1 MTKSKDWNDLHKE
14 GKLTA
19 DMVLNGGAEMFADEA
34 PKPPALK
41 FTADQYEKADF
52 EAMIERVEAAAS
64 VSGDATEKSAP
75 VVDWLANPASLE
87 ILAKRYMGD
96 SGYVESLLLRL
107 EAVRGMK
114 NSAGQIRGEI
124 KRRRK
129 EMESEARRQKREGL
143 NLRIAKENDQMAPLG
158 EVLGHDLPELYAPE
172 GWIVN
177 DSGIFKLVDTQD
189 GIQQIHVSKEPILIS
204 GIVSDLETGNEA
216 LHIEWRK
223 NEIWKSEIIKSSI
236 TQDTKAFIHTRDR
249 GSPVALHN
257 AKDLAQFVT
266 EFESGND
273 LPRCFSTKKL
283 GWLKIGDERVFLCGQ
298 TLITSEGTR
307 QTNSL
312 PPSQWRQDWVHA
324 DLDTGMDQYI
334 KGMTKKGTFDGWKQ
348 MVEEDLLNHPVAMV
362 ALYASLCSPFLGIIE
377 KAPNP
382 IVDFSSETSHGK
394 TTIMRAAISAWG
406 LPSDDGRLMQSW
418 SMTTVALERIAEL
431 YHHLPLVLDDTK
443 RADNPEHIPGFVY
456 QLANGI
462 GRARGNIDGLRRTAQ
477 IRCAVLSTGEA
488 PLTSFGTNA
497 GAKARILAVQQ
508 LPFGKGNQHD
518 LVYRIQ
524 ARAHENYGHAGPRLI
539 SILAKNQSKWHEL
552 VMHYEM
558 LRDQWAKLMKSGQAS
573 RAAESIALLE
583 LGKIALHQY
592 LGVKAP
598 KEDPLAVIF
607 DVHSQTNAIDTQRIA
622 FEDAISWVRAN
633 AEKFRSER
641 STDREPPQG
650 WAGYW
655 CMDVPDL
662 KDVHFYPQVLRKI
675 MKDMGYNL
683 NDLLSAWKNR
693 GWLICEDGRYDVK
706 LSRKID
712 PLRQRVYKIPFSAL
726 SFGDDASEN
735 TSTEVP
741 F

>member
-1 MTKSKDWNDLHKE
+1 MTKPKDWNDLHKE

-19 DMVLNGGAEMFADEA
+19 EMVLNGGVEMFPDDEP
-34 PKPPALK
+34 PKLK
-41 FTADQYEKADF
+41 FTAEQYEKADF
-52 EAMIERVEAAAS
+52 EALIERLEGIAS
-64 VSGDATEKSAP
+64 LGGDAVERSSPLA
-75 VVDWLANPASLE
+75 DWLANPAGLE
-87 ILAKRYMGD
+87 ILSKRYMGD

-107 EAVRGMK
+107 ASIRGLK
-114 NSAGQIRGEI
+114 NTAGQIRSDI

-129 EMESEARRQKREGL
+129 ELESEARKQKREEL
-143 NLRIAKENDQMAPLG
+143 NLRIAKDNDHMAALG

-177 DSGIFKLVDTQD
+177 NSGISKLVETQE
-189 GIQQIHVSKEPILIS
+189 GIQHIKVSDEPILIS
-204 GIVSDLETGNEA
+204 GVVEDLETGNEA
-216 LHIEWRK
+216 LHVEWRK
-223 NEIWKSEIIKSSI
+223 NDVWKAQIIKSS
-236 TQDTKAFIHTRDR
+236 TVQDPRGFIQTRDR

-257 AKDLAQFVT
+257 VKDLAQFLT
-266 EFESGND
+266 KFESGND
-273 LPRCFSTKKL
+273 LPRCFSTKRL
-283 GWLKIGDERVFLCGQ
+283 GWLKLGDERVFLCGQ
-298 TLITSEGTR
+298 TLITSEGAR

-334 KGMTKKGTFDGWKQ
+334 KGMTKKGTFEGWKQ
-348 MVEEDLLNHPVAMV
+348 LVEEDLLEHPVAMV
-362 ALYASLCSPFLGIIE
+362 ALYASLCAPFLGIIE

-382 IVDFSSETSHGK
+382 IIDFSSESSQGK
-394 TTIMRAAISAWG
+394 TTIMRAAIAAWG

-418 SMTTVALERIAEL
+418 SMTTVGLEGVAGL
-431 YHHLPLVLDDTK
+431 FHHLPLVLDDTK
-443 RADNPEHIPGFVY
+443 RADDPEKIPGFVY

-462 GRARGNIDGLRRTAQ
+462 GKVRGQIDGLRKTTQ

-497 GAKARILAVQQ
+497 GAKARILPVQQ
-508 LPFGKGNQHD
+508 LPLGKGDQTE

-524 ARAHENYGHAGPRLI
+524 ARAHENYGHAGPRLV
-539 SILAKNQSKWHEL
+539 SILAKNQAKWPEL
-552 VMHYEM
+552 VLHYES
-558 LRDQWAKLMKSGQAS
+558 LRDQWAKKFKGGAAS

-583 LGKIALHQY
+583 LGRIALHQY
-592 LGVKAP
+592 LGIQAP
-598 KEDPLAVIF
+598 KTNPLEVLF
-607 DVHSQTNAIDTQRIA
+607 DVKSQAQAIDTQRQA
-622 FEDAISWVRAN
+622 FEDLLGWAQSN
-633 AEKFRSER
+633 AEKFKSGR
-641 STDREPPQG
+641 STDREPSQG

-662 KDVHFYPQVLRKI
+662 RDIQFYTPVLRKV

-693 GWLICEDGRYDVK
+693 GWLVCDKGRYDTK

-712 PLRQRVYKIPFSAL
+712 PFTGRVYKIPLSAL
-726 SFGDDASEN
+726 SLNDEDPKPSNDG
-735 TSTEVP
+735 VP